1 MSPGMTLKEVEAELI
16 GRTLA
21 ETQGNRT
28 KAAQMLGITR
38 QTLLNKIKEYGL
50 E

>member
-1 MSPGMTLKEVEAELI
+1 MTELVS
-16 GRTLA
+16 LSSWD
-21 ETQGNRT
+21 GNRT
-28 KAAQMLGITR
+28 RAAEELGITR

>member
-1 MSPGMTLKEVEAELI
+1 MERQMIQATLE
-16 GRTLA
+16 
-21 ETQGNRT
+21 ETSGN
-28 KAAQMLGITR
+28 KSQAAKQLGIAR